1 MNTQQIIKMQTA
13 LNSLNDTAKQMLKVM
28 EALPKATKEVAKATE
43 DLTENVDEA
52 EVKLTK
58 FGKAAE
64 FLTKTDSGF
73 AKFRRFMYGFG
84 FEGFFRGFNK
94 VISVFEQLDIVI
106 RKFPGMKNFRG
117 TKGLFSKLAPSKDD
131 LKRIDMFT
139 SNIKGAQTAQRTYSD
154 RIAKAPLMGY
164 DAEALGR
171 QLEGRKKA
179 ERTMRIRRR
188 GAAAKAITGMDM
200 PVTFKQLT
208 KLLNPKNLY
217 GKASDRAKR
226 SKEGASNF
234 IKKFDKS
241 SIGNVMKL
249 IKKFVVKAAI
259 VFLGVIF
266 KVVGIIILAYLAFK
280 AFGPSLLEGIKAA
293 WEAIK
298 VVGKIALAGLMV
310 VFDGVKDVFNA
321 FFGGGD
327 LEMLI
332 DGLLK
337 ILGGLLLFSL
347 GVAVTLLSAVIYGA
361 VVFLK
366 DAFDRGLEWLQTGWT
381 DLSAAFKKIIT
392 LIAIVVGGIIFFLSM
407 TWIAAIVA
415 AVVGGL
421 IYYIGTKFGKLFGV
435 KSAGGP
441 VTAPMTLVGER
452 GPELVSL
459 PRGSQVRTAQDT
471 KRIMGAGGGNTFNI
485 TINARDTSNAELRR
499 IADEIGRMVN
509 SKVNRSVSSRTLG

>member
-13 LNSLNDTAKQMLKVM
+13 LNSLNDTAKKMLEVM
-28 EALPKATKEVAKATE
+28 EALPKATKQVAKATE

-58 FGKAAE
+58 FGKVAE
-64 FLTKTDSGF
+64 FLTKPNSGF

-84 FEGFFRGFNK
+84 FEGFFRGLNK
-94 VISVFEQLDIVI
+94 VTSVFEQLDVVI
-106 RKFPGMKNFRG
+106 RKFPGMKNFSG
-117 TKGLFSKLAPSKDD
+117 SKGLFSKLAPSKDD
-131 LKRIDMFT
+131 LKRIDMYT
-139 SNIKGAQTAQRTYSD
+139 SNIKGAKKAQKTFMD
-154 RIAKAPLMGY
+154 RISKST
-164 DAEALGR
+164 DADEIRGLGR
-171 QLEGRKKA
+171 QLAGRQKA

-200 PVTFKQLT
+200 PVTFKQLR

-226 SKEGASNF
+226 SREGASNF

-241 SIGNVMKL
+241 SIAKVMKL
-249 IKKFVVKAAI
+249 IKMFVVKAAV

-280 AFGPSLLEGIKAA
+280 AFGPSILEGLKAA

-298 VVGKIALAGLMV
+298 VVGKIALAGLMI

-337 ILGGLLLFSL
+337 ILGGILLFSL
-347 GVAVTLLSAVIYGA
+347 GITVTLLSAVIYGA
-361 VVFLK
+361 VMLLW
-366 DAFDRGLEWLQTGWT
+366 DAITRGWAWLTTGWT
-381 DLSAAFKKIIT
+381 DLAASFKKIIT

-421 IYYIGTKFGKLFGV
+421 IYYIGTKIGKLFGA

-471 KRIMGAGGGNTFNI
+471 KRVMGGGGGNTFNI